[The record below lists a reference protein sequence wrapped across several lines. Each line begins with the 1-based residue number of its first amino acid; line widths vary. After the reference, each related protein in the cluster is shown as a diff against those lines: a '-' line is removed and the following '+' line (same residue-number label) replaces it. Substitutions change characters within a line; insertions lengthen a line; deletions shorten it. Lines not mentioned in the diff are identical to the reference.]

1 MSITMLLEM
10 VAAAYENHTA
20 LGSRIDGI
28 SYESLNRTVAGG
40 AGVIVASGAESVAF
54 VGLNGPALPALLM
67 ASAAAGVPF
76 SPLNYRLSADGL
88 DQLLAELDS
97 PLIVV
102 DDAFESVLR
111 HHDRVMTVGAWLDG
125 ARGAHATPTT
135 PAMAPADN
143 ECAVLLFTSGTT
155 GRPKGVVLTHQ
166 NLVSYVLGTVEFGS
180 ADPGDAVLISVPP
193 YHVAAIGS
201 ALTNL
206 YAGRRM
212 VYLPNFDPAAWLALV
227 AGEGVSSAMVVPT
240 MLARI
245 VEHLGDT
252 PAGVPTLRSLAYGG
266 ARMPAT
272 VLERALKL
280 FPQVGFVNAYGLTE
294 TSSTI
299 AVLTPEDHR
308 QALASDDPRLR
319 ARLTSVGR
327 TVPGIEAE
335 VRGPDGQPQK
345 SGEPGELWVRGP
357 QVSGVYQGIGSV
369 LDNDGW
375 FPTRDR
381 ARMDADGYLF
391 IEGRADDTII
401 RGGENIAPAEIED
414 VLIRHVA
421 VREAAVVG
429 VPDEEWGE
437 KIVAAIVPHESA
449 KIDPDEI
456 RSFVR
461 ARLRGSRTPDE
472 VVVRRELPY
481 TPTGKL
487 LRREIVAG
495 LTSPA
500 YHGRT

>member
-1 MSITMLLEM
+1 MLLEM
-10 VAAAYENHTA
+10 AASAYGDRTA
-20 LGSRIDGI
+20 LGGEADGI
-28 SYESLNRTVAGG
+28 SYESLRAAVAGG
-40 AGVIVASGAESVAF
+40 AGMIAASGARSVAF

-76 SPLNYRLSADGL
+76 SPLNYRASADVL

-102 DDAFESVLR
+102 DEAFQTALKHRER
-111 HHDRVMTVGAWLDG
+111 IMTVGAWLDR
-125 ARGAHATPTT
+125 AYAAH
-135 PAMAPADN
+135 PALEADAGGD

-155 GRPKGVVLTHQ
+155 GRPKGVVLRHE
-166 NLVSYVLGTVEFGS
+166 NLVSYVLGTVEFG
-180 ADPGDAVLISVPP
+180 AAEPGDVALVSVPP

-212 VYLPNFDPAAWLALV
+212 VYLPNFDPAGWLALV
-227 AGEGVSSAMVVPT
+227 AREGVTGAMVVPT

-252 PAGVPTLRSLAYGG
+252 TAEVPTLRSLAYGG

-272 VLERALKL
+272 VLERALQL
-280 FPQVGFVNAYGLTE
+280 FPHVGFVNAYGLTE

-319 ARLTSVGR
+319 ARLASVGR
-327 TVPGIEAE
+327 PVPGIEAE
-335 VRGPDGQPQK
+335 VRGPDGHPAA
-345 SGEPGELWVRGP
+345 PGEAGELFVRGP

-369 LDNDGW
+369 LDGDGW

-381 ARMDADGYLF
+381 ARVDTDGYLF

-414 VLIRHVA
+414 VVARHSA
-421 VREAAVVG
+421 VRDVAVVG
-429 VPDEEWGE
+429 VPDDEWGE
-437 KIVAAIVPHESA
+437 KIVAAVVLREGAKADPHE
-449 KIDPDEI
+449 I
-456 RSFVR
+456 RAFAR

-472 VVVRRELPY
+472 VVVRGELPY

-487 LRREIVAG
+487 LRREIATE
-495 LTSPA
+495 LASPA
-500 YHGRT
+500 SHGRT